1 VIELLYAALASPNG
15 IIVETSS
22 VERLRQKLYTA
33 RRELNDEAL
42 EALSLVPSP
51 TNECE
56 LWIVRRPQREA

>member
-1 VIELLYAALASPNG
+1 MPKGSTNG

>member
-1 VIELLYAALASPNG
+1 VIELLYAALTSQHG
-15 IIVETSS
+15 IIAETSS
-22 VERLRQKLYTA
+22 VERLRQKLYAA

-56 LWIVRRPQREA
+56 LWIVRRPQHEA

>member
-1 VIELLYAALASPNG
+1 MIELLYTALASPHG

-22 VERLRQKLYTA
+22 VERLRRKLYAA

>member
-1 VIELLYAALASPNG
+1 MIELLYAAFASPHG

-22 VERLRQKLYTA
+22 VERLRQKLYTT
-33 RRELNDEAL
+33 RRELGDETL

-56 LWIVRRPQREA
+56 LWIVKRS